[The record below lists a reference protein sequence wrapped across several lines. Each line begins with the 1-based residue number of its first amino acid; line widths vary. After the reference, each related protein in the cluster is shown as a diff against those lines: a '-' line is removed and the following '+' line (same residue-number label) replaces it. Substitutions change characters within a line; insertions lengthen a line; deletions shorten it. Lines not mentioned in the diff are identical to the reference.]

1 MSTAA
6 KVSAAM
12 WKALCRCRR
21 NKVKEEEIAIANTTD
36 FASTATGEKTVVIFA
51 AAVIQRAL
59 VGKLIERIERRN
71 LSLDGIK
78 MLSPTNEM
86 LQIHFKGK
94 STTRNQKA
102 IAERIETMVK
112 SPIVV
117 TIWRGIDAVKVCA
130 SACSELR
137 HQFALDSAS
146 LTNSE
151 NTQQARKD
159 IACWFRLEEISSIQ
173 PQLKTNIESGM
184 EEVDEEQQQTANIPA
199 TVHNATETPAPV
211 EVRRE
216 GTKEE
221 AASKEVADQSPI
233 QEPNA
238 NDSKYKARTNQL
250 YKRRIASAV

>member
-1 MSTAA
+1 M
-6 KVSAAM
+6 K
-12 WKALCRCRR
+12 
-21 NKVKEEEIAIANTTD
+21 
-36 FASTATGEKTVVIFA
+36 IFA

-86 LQIHFKGK
+86 LQVLMFFCIFVPIKCTYRAGLPCAHSRLFLPVYLFIEAAVQAAHFGSAVLNFSLQVVYVPCGVSIKCGYTPTG
-94 STTRNQKA
+94 SLNP
-102 IAERIETMVK
+102 VK
-112 SPIVV
+112 
-117 TIWRGIDAVKVCA
+117 
-130 SACSELR
+130 EL
-137 HQFALDSAS
+137 
-146 LTNSE
+146 
-151 NTQQARKD
+151 
-159 IACWFRLEEISSIQ
+159 LEEISSIQ

-238 NDSKYKARTNQL
+238 NDSK
-250 YKRRIASAV
+250 